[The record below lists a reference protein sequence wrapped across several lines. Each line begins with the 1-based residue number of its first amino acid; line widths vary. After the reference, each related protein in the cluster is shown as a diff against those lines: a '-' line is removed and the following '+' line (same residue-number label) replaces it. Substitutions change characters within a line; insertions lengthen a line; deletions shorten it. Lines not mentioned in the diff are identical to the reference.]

1 MGSRGEDADRRKRG
15 KCGRGTGEVDWIIGE
30 RRVRKV
36 SRETTALGAELEKR
50 KGRGSG
56 EKGEV
61 TSRAEK
67 VVSEQEVRGMVESI
81 GGVSGGRD
89 RGGGEEGAGAG
100 ARGRRRGFE
109 ESGHTH
115 ARGGGVGI
123 GRRGAEGGRK
133 RARFDTVWGR

>member
-61 TSRAEK
+61 TSRAGK
-67 VVSEQEVRGMVESI
+67 VVLEEVRGTVESI

-89 RGGGEEGAGAG
+89 RGGGEG
-100 ARGRRRGFE
+100 RGQVL
-109 ESGHTH
+109 
-115 ARGGGVGI
+115 AP
-123 GRRGAEGGRK
+123 EGGR
-133 RARFDTVWGR
+133 R